1 MPFSGPGLCE
11 KWGIPMRYKIKAHK
25 RGQVRDNSRNLAV
38 RMGEAD
44 FQLLQRYE
52 AATGLPSTT
61 YFRKLIAGEQICVRP
76 DENVRGQHKANNM
89 IYSNVRQILR
99 AARQAGM
106 TSETLGELWVLI
118 SALSREVSK
127 LAFLR

>member
-1 MPFSGPGLCE
+1 MLCG

-25 RGQVRDNSRNLAV
+25 RGPVRDNSRNLAV

-52 AATGLPSTT
+52 AASGLPPTT
-61 YFRKLIAGEQICVRP
+61 YFRKLITEEQICSRP
-76 DENVRGQHKANNM
+76 DDSVRGLHNANNI
-89 IYSNVRQILR
+89 IYSNVEQILR
-99 AARQAGM
+99 AARRSGM
-106 TSETLGELWVLI
+106 QSDTLAELRLLLGEL
-118 SALSREVSK
+118 SEEVSK